1 LAEAKGAS
9 GQLARRT
16 VPVML
21 ASIVVGGLLAA
32 AGLTHA
38 IGDMLT
44 SGATALYEH
53 IPGWFESLWNQLN
66 ETKS

>member
-1 LAEAKGAS
+1 
-9 GQLARRT
+9 
-16 VPVML
+16 ML